1 MENNNEIKKDHKI
14 DEIKAA
20 QRKNTAKTV
29 AIIVLAVLLSFAIG
43 VSVALGIV
51 ARNYMIETESYYK
64 KAYNQLVMDVN
75 DLDSELSKLFVMNSD
90 EARAI
95 TLSEVSSIAV
105 SAESSLENLPISKDG
120 VSQLTKYF
128 NQLMDYSKFLT
139 KKVVKE
145 EDISDEDLQTLQKL
159 FAVNTKLKE
168 SINEGF
174 EKASND
180 NGLYSKGLLMNLNY
194 IDPLDITYG
203 VVSEG
208 SFEYPTM
215 IYDGPFSDKKKEAEE
230 KPVEV
235 KFSKEQATE
244 IARKFDEKVANL
256 ELNGE
261 EKDSLVYSFSGE
273 KNGQNVY
280 IQVSKESGKVV
291 LFDMYRVVD
300 EKKVKY

>member
-14 DEIKAA
+14 DEIKTA

-95 TLSEVSSIAV
+95 ALSEVSSIAV

-145 EDISDEDLQTLQKL
+145 EDISDEDLQTLEKL
-159 FAVNTKLKE
+159 FAVNTKLKK

-215 IYDGPFSDKKKEAEE
+215 IYEGPFSDKKKE
-230 KPVEV
+230 
-235 KFSKEQATE
+235 
-244 IARKFDEKVANL
+244 
-256 ELNGE
+256 
-261 EKDSLVYSFSGE
+261 
-273 KNGQNVY
+273 
-280 IQVSKESGKVV
+280 
-291 LFDMYRVVD
+291 
-300 EKKVKY
+300 